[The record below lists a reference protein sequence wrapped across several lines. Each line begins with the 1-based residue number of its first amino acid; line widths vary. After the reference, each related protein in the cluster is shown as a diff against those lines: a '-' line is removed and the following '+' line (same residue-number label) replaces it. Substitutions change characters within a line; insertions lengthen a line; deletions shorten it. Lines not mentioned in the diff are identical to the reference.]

1 MAVEGEHLPV
11 NPQLCVQGERQETLP
26 AGVLLPHADGLCPG
40 EQQRVAALHR
50 ALPQQGQQNRVGQ
63 VPVDAP
69 GLL

>member
-1 MAVEGEHLPV
+1 MAVEGERLPV
-11 NPQLCVQGERQETLP
+11 NPQLCAQGERQETLL

-40 EQQRVAALHR
+40 EQQRVASRHR
-50 ALPQQGQQNRVGQ
+50 TFPQQGQQNPVGQ